1 VWVDAPDGGVQ
12 RLSSAGSYLRWQEA
26 LGCSCLDGLG
36 GCALALIDTSF
47 PTGTVTNIVSKGEH
61 RQLTPKHRFLQF
73 DPSLFFSGQT
83 TSDASEMEKVAVRA
97 DRGGMTARFLGCA
110 VEYHE

>member
-1 VWVDAPDGGVQ
+1 VWVDVPGGGVQ
-12 RLSSAGSYLRWQEA
+12 GLSSAGSYPRWQEA
-26 LGCSCLDGLG
+26 LGCSCRDGLG
-36 GCALALIDTSF
+36 GCALALSDTSF
-47 PTGTVTNIVSKGEH
+47 PTRTVIKIVSLGER

-83 TSDASEMEKVAVRA
+83 TSDASDMEKVAVRA